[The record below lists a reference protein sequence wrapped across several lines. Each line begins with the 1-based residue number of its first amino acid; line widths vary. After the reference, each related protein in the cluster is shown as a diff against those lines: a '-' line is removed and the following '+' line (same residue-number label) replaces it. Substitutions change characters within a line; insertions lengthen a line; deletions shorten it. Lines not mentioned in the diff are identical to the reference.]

1 MSGGGGGGET
11 ARRYSS
17 EPKRLIGLSFFFNS
31 E

>member
-1 MSGGGGGGET
+1 MLGGGGGEI
-11 ARRYSS
+11 ARRYSN